1 MRNWLLGVAALVI
14 LGACGVPG
22 EALPLDSDPK
32 VFVCKYA
39 GTPGTDERL
48 QTGDNPISVSI
59 NALKNF
65 VTIGAF
71 FNDEQGRSVAI
82 AFDEG
87 QPEPSPDD
95 CPGGPPPPTTTTSTT
110 TTSSTTTT
118 TTCPDCGINTVVI
131 IPTSTTS
138 TTLPPGVP
146 NTFAVPGG
154 TTTTTT
160 GVTTTT
166 LPGVGTTTTTTA
178 APPGTAVRVTTT
190 TAPPVTV
197 PPTGTLPHTL

>member
-1 MRNWLLGVAALVI
+1 MRNWLLGVAALLL

-22 EALPLDSDPK
+22 EAVPLDPPAK
-32 VFVCKYA
+32 VFVCKYV
-39 GTPGTDERL
+39 GTPGDDERL
-48 QTGDNPISVSI
+48 QTGQNPISVSI
-59 NALKNF
+59 SALKNF
-65 VTIGAF
+65 VSIGSF
-71 FNDEQGRSVAI
+71 FNDEQGRSIAI

-110 TTSSTTTT
+110 SSTTTT
-118 TTCPDCGINTVVI
+118 TTCPDCVINTVVI
-131 IPTSTTS
+131 TSPTTTS

-178 APPGTAVRVTTT
+178 APTSTAVRVTTTT